1 MLEEKLALLK
11 KEISRHESL
20 LVAFSGGVD
29 SGLLLKVAFDLL
41 GTRAAGCT
49 ALSPSLP
56 HEEKISAE
64 KSAREIGAPY
74 FTIEYDELAIPGY
87 SSNSKDRC
95 YLCKSTLFGHLQK
108 VASEHGFQAIAYGAN
123 HDDLNEFRPGMRA
136 ADEMTVFAPLLHCGI
151 TKEEI
156 RQLSR
161 QLGLSIWNK
170 PASAC
175 LSSRI
180 PIGMEITHQKL
191 AQVESAELWLRQCGF
206 LQVRVRHHGEFARIE
221 IAKEEM
227 PHLLNSSL
235 REGIVAQL
243 KSLGFKW
250 VTVDL
255 EGYRPGGANVSS
267 PLTILSGESL

>member
-1 MLEEKLALLK
+1 MFEKKLALLK

-29 SGLLLKVAFDLL
+29 SGLLLKVAFNLL
-41 GTRAAGCT
+41 GTKAAGCT

-56 HEEKISAE
+56 QAERLSAE

-74 FTIEYDELAIPGY
+74 FIIEYDELAIPGY

-95 YLCKSTLFGHLQK
+95 YLCKSTLFRHLKK

-136 ADEMTVFAPLLHCGI
+136 ADEMTVFAPLLQCRI

-156 RQLSR
+156 RQMSR

-191 AQVESAELWLRQCGF
+191 AQVESAELWLRQRGF
-206 LQVRVRHHGEFARIE
+206 LQIRVRHHGEFARIE

-227 PHLLNSSL
+227 PLLLKNDL
-235 REGIVAQL
+235 VDEIIIQL
-243 KSLGFKW
+243 KSIGFKW
-250 VTVDL
+250 VTIDP
-255 EGYRPGGANVSS
+255 EGYRPGGANSS
-267 PLTILSGESL
+267 TPPTILAGESL